1 MRALVLATV
10 LGVSAS
16 SVAGHA
22 YGQPVV
28 HKEGEYTGVNPGKAP
43 PEEAKGALRR
53 AVPKGALSWVGFSA
67 KDGGA
72 EVFLQSATKFEVSQE
87 MDGTTLVVKLA
98 GLSRQVTNTRRPIDT
113 RFFDNPLARITAQP
127 GKRTKKS
134 KGRGVDVR
142 IVFKNP
148 KAARPGTLRTTTE
161 ADGLYYAYLS
171 FPEDADSAVIP
182 SSPAD
187 RPSTRDVLDGAADS
201 LDEPETP
208 RSPVTSPSEAEEDAG
223 PALPAEDDEV
233 PDQPTKKTKSS
244 KSPAK
249 KTVKKGAQLK

>member
-16 SVAGHA
+16 SATGIA
-22 YGQPVV
+22 IAQPVV
-28 HKEGEYTGVNPGKAP
+28 HKEGEYTGVSPGKAP
-43 PEEAKGALRR
+43 PSDAPKAGKR
-53 AVPKGALSWVGFSA
+53 AVPKGSLSWVGFSA

-72 EVFLQSATKFEVSQE
+72 EVFLQSPTKFEVTQQL
-87 MDGTTLVVKLA
+87 DGTTLVVKLA

-113 RFFDNPLARITAQP
+113 RYFDNPLARITAQA

-134 KGRGVDVR
+134 RARSIDVR

-148 KAARPGTLRTTTE
+148 KAAKPATLRTATE

-171 FPEDADSAVIP
+171 FPEDADSGVIP

-187 RPSTRDVLDGAADS
+187 RPNTRDVLDGAADS
-201 LDEPETP
+201 LDEPAAADSLDDT
-208 RSPVTSPSEAEEDAG
+208 A
-223 PALPAEDDEV
+223 PAEDDEV
-233 PDQPTKKTKSS
+233 PDQPKPAPKASPKKTS
-244 KSPAK
+244 AK
-249 KTVKKGAQLK
+249 RGAQLKAP

>member
-1 MRALVLATV
+1 MRALVMATV

-16 SVAGHA
+16 SATGIA
-22 YGQPVV
+22 IAQPVV
-28 HKEGEYTGVNPGKAP
+28 HKEGEYTGVSPGKAP
-43 PEEAKGALRR
+43 PEAVKGAPRR

-72 EVFLQSATKFEVSQE
+72 EVFLQAATKFEVTQE

-113 RFFDNPLARITAQP
+113 RFFDNPLARITALP

-182 SSPAD
+182 SSPTE
-187 RPSTRDVLDGAADS
+187 RPSTREVLDGAADS

-208 RSPVTSPSEAEEDAG
+208 PSPVTAPSEAAEDEG
-223 PALPAEDDEV
+223 PAMPAEDDEV
-233 PDQPTKKTKSS
+233 PDQPSSTKSS
-244 KSPAK
+244 KSSAK
-249 KTVKKGAQLK
+249 KTVKKGAQLR